1 MRERGGKVV
10 RGYWLESWGCGET
23 MERRFLSGRR
33 RWLVFREELGGK
45 GKISTIEG
53 VGWGNVGGSSR
64 GGTNA
69 EEDPREMVK
78 PVSRRCTSPKS
89 ILEAA
94 VKMFNQPIGL
104 RMVGGGVA
112 VLDVEL
118 STKAVPES

>member
-1 MRERGGKVV
+1 MRGRGGKVV
-10 RGYWLESWGCGET
+10 RGDWLESWGCDET

-78 PVSRRCTSPKS
+78 PVSRHCTSPKS

-104 RMVGGGVA
+104 RMVGGGGA